1 MISIDLYKTISD
13 LINAAQ
19 ARGEDI
25 VSYIDQMEIDL
36 ANSEIPSV
44 DIERQRLESQISAT
58 SNLLES
64 RHNVY
69 TTQMLN
75 FVFKLQTYINNNYSS
90 VNNFLADNNIKVKSI
105 FADISNEVG
114 FPIDSSNIE
123 DVSPSG

>member
-25 VSYIDQMEIDL
+25 VSYIDQMETDL
-36 ANSEIPSV
+36 TNSEIPSV

-64 RHNVY
+64 RHNAY

-90 VNNFLADNNIKVKSI
+90 VNDFLADSNIKVKSI

-123 DVSPSG
+123 GGSPSG